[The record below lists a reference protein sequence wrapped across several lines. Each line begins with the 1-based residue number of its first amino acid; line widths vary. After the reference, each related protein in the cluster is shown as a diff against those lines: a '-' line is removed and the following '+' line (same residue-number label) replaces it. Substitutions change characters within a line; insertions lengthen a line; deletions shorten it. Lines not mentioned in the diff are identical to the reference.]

1 MVTFF
6 GELDNVCSS
15 SDGIDLIGEK
25 LTDLQLLDIYT
36 EITNLG
42 TRHPDD
48 YCILKSRESLLT
60 LLGEHEEA
68 IDLISQ
74 KNILEKHPNLQ
85 LNLAGHL
92 GAMGRKEE
100 IKDLL
105 SSLILKQETTV
116 DLLIAFIAAGTL
128 DKKDEAVTI
137 WNKILEAEEI
147 TDLTID
153 DDVLEYPDEY
163 SCLSGLPMREVI
175 TGLEILQRYGIREN
189 YEVELYFFVDFIKI
203 YLEGISDNIYQ
214 TLDNE
219 GPYEALPGFL
229 VAEAVGDNGFALA
242 TKLCN
247 VRPVE
252 DPSISLRLHTCL
264 NDIKKY
270 TSEYSIG
277 NRLIESLHTDAINKP
292 GFLKTLQT
300 ETGGDECQ
308 VFEMLYHLED
318 TGISDI
324 IPSLMD
330 EMERNNPDIRSKTI
344 EQSRKFPGLWENPRS
359 EDWNYDDPE
368 EELYDTLDELME
380 KREDEKAFEFLT
392 GNMREGR
399 LLSESGVSLYLAG
412 NLGKMDEMTDFI
424 PMFKEKELNQYAYL
438 LEGYQFLLRKDIKR
452 GLDLVNRSIQAGF
465 SEEDAMIHL
474 ARFLNQSGYPK
485 RTIGICEKLLKKPG
499 SKVTEIYPALIEA
512 YRMQGKEKEA
522 TEAEDKF
529 KKIISG

>member
-15 SDGIDLIGEK
+15 SDGFDLIGEK

-42 TRHPDD
+42 TRYPDELS
-48 YCILKSRESLLT
+48 ILKSRESLLT

-68 IDLISQ
+68 INLISQ
-74 KNILEKHPNLQ
+74 NNNLEKHPDLN

-92 GAMGRKEE
+92 GAMGKKKEMKE
-100 IKDLL
+100 LL
-105 SSLILKQETTV
+105 SSLIINQETTV

-128 DKKDEAVTI
+128 DKKDEAITI
-137 WNKILEAEEI
+137 WKKILESEEI

-153 DDVLEYPDEY
+153 EDVLEYPDDY

-189 YEVELYFFVDFIKI
+189 YEVELYYFVDFLKI
-203 YLEGISDNIYQ
+203 YLEGISDNIYD
-214 TLDNE
+214 TLENE

-229 VAEAVGDNGFALA
+229 VAAAVGDNGYALA
-242 TKLCN
+242 KKIFDQN
-247 VRPVE
+247 PAQN
-252 DPSISLRLHTCL
+252 PSISLHLHTCL
-264 NDIKKY
+264 NSIKKY
-270 TSEYSIG
+270 TSEYAIG
-277 NRLIESLHTDAINKP
+277 NRLIKSLHTDAINEP
-292 GFLKTLQT
+292 GFLTTLQT
-300 ETGGDECQ
+300 ETGGDEIQ

-330 EMERNNPDIRSKTI
+330 EMERNYPDIRSKTI
-344 EQSRKFPGLWENPRS
+344 EKFRNNPRLWS
-359 EDWNYDDPE
+359 DTINQDEKYEDPE
-368 EELYDTLDELME
+368 EELYDTLDELLE
-380 KREDEKAFEFLT
+380 KREDKKAFEFLT
-392 GNMREGR
+392 ENMREGR

-412 NLGKMDEMTDFI
+412 ILGKMDEMTEFI
-424 PMFKEKELNQYAYL
+424 PMFKEKGLNQYAYL

-452 GLDLVNRSIQAGF
+452 GLELVKRSTQAGF
-465 SEEDAMIHL
+465 PEEDAMIHL

-522 TEAEDKF
+522 AATEDKF
-529 KKIISG
+529 NKILSG